1 MQPLVERAAAGLPTW
16 KAKLMTKAGRATMV
30 KAVISAIPIHQ
41 QLVLAPPKKTLK
53 LIDKIKRGFLWEGKR
68 EAKGG
73 NCHVNWKRVCR
84 PLAYGGLG
92 IPDIERTGLAL
103 RLRWLWLTRTDS
115 RRAWRDL
122 DLQFSAEERAIFFA
136 STNMVIGNGQQALF
150 WEDRWIDG
158 RAAREI
164 APALFDCIPKRRRK
178 IRTVAQGLQGNSWAR
193 DIHGILGVHEIG
205 QYLQLWMAIAHT
217 TLTTE
222 PDRLV
227 WKWTDSGSYTAKS
240 CYLALFQG
248 STMSSSWKLTWKT
261 WGPPRVKFF
270 SWLASMDRCWTAE
283 RLARRGLQH
292 HPRCLLCDQ
301 LPETMHHLILACP
314 FSRQVWHEVLARL
327 RMTCQP
333 PTDADAT
340 LDDWWRR
347 ARQGT
352 PKIMRKGLDSITLL
366 TPWLIWKHHNACVF
380 DRSQPSVFGLVDD
393 IMEEAVQWA
402 RARAKGLRVVLPTT
416 WDVH

>member
-1 MQPLVERAAAGLPTW
+1 VREILQLFGRASGLQVNYSKSSATLIRCDQDDATPVVQELGCPIVDLPISYLGIPLTLRRPTAAQMQPLVERAAAGLPTW

-41 QLVLAPPKKTLK
+41 RLVLAPPKKTLK
-53 LIDKIKRGFLWEGKR
+53 LIDKIKQGFLWEGKR

-193 DIHGILGVHEIG
+193 DIHGILGIHEIG

-227 WKWTDSGSYTAKS
+227 WKWTASGSYTAKS

-261 WGPPRVKFF
+261 WAPPRVKFF

-301 LPETMHHLILACP
+301 LLETMHHLILACP
-314 FSRQVWHEVLARL
+314 FFRQVWHR
-327 RMTCQP
+327 C
-333 PTDADAT
+333 
-340 LDDWWRR
+340 W
-347 ARQGT
+347 
-352 PKIMRKGLDSITLL
+352 
-366 TPWLIWKHHNACVF
+366 HAC
-380 DRSQPSVFGLVDD
+380 
-393 IMEEAVQWA
+393 A
-402 RARAKGLRVVLPTT
+402 
-416 WDVH
+416 